1 MSFGS
6 SDDSRFLE
14 VVDLS
19 LDELDLEVDF
29 LSVERLGYDFIILF
43 YNIFIFL
50 VVCFVWFM
58 SLFGCPKKLNKH
70 KFSIS
75 F

>member
-50 VVCFVWFM
+50 VVCFV
-58 SLFGCPKKLNKH
+58 
-70 KFSIS
+70 
-75 F
+75 